1 MKKPHNERKSKKKS
15 KILLTTVGNEIVL
28 SFFFLSLFVLFLN
41 VLPPLMSLFFLYFP
55 YFFYDL
61 GGTKTNCQGWERKK
75 ERRKFGVG
83 AISLIPLRPLWWQSR
98 ACTAWRWRRFE
109 SEGVS
114 VFLTLVLSTYYLVMD
129 VSDRGLG
136 LEKWPVDVEGA
147 RG

>member
-1 MKKPHNERKSKKKS
+1 M
-15 KILLTTVGNEIVL
+15 
-28 SFFFLSLFVLFLN
+28 F
-41 VLPPLMSLFFLYFP
+41 LFFSYFP
-55 YFFYDL
+55 FFMIL
-61 GGTKTNCQGWERKK
+61 GEQKRGWERKK

-83 AISLIPLRPLWWQSR
+83 AISIIPLRPLWWQSR

-114 VFLTLVLSTYYLVMD
+114 VFLTLVLSTYLVMD

>member
-28 SFFFLSLFVLFLN
+28 SFFSYRSLCFFLMYY
-41 VLPPLMSLFFLYFP
+41 PLLCLFFSIFLI
-55 YFFYDL
+55 FYDL

-114 VFLTLVLSTYYLVMD
+114 VFLTLVLSTYLVMD

>member
-28 SFFFLSLFVLFLN
+28 SFFSYRSLCFFLMYY
-41 VLPPLMSLFFLYFP
+41 PLLCLFFFIIFLI
-55 YFFYDL
+55 FYDL

-83 AISLIPLRPLWWQSR
+83 AISLIPLWPLWWQSR

-109 SEGVS
+109 SEGVR
-114 VFLTLVLSTYYLVMD
+114 VFLTLVLSTYLVMD
-129 VSDRGLG
+129 LSDRGLG

>member
-1 MKKPHNERKSKKKS
+1 MILGEQKRIVKVGEERKRGANS
-15 KILLTTVGNEIVL
+15 E
-28 SFFFLSLFVLFLN
+28 F
-41 VLPPLMSLFFLYFP
+41 
-55 YFFYDL
+55 
-61 GGTKTNCQGWERKK
+61 
-75 ERRKFGVG
+75 G

-114 VFLTLVLSTYYLVMD
+114 VFLALVLSTYLVMD

>member
-1 MKKPHNERKSKKKS
+1 
-15 KILLTTVGNEIVL
+15 
-28 SFFFLSLFVLFLN
+28 
-41 VLPPLMSLFFLYFP
+41 MSLFFFHFP
-55 YFFYDL
+55 LFFYDL

-114 VFLTLVLSTYYLVMD
+114 VFLTLVLSTYLVMD
-129 VSDRGLG
+129 LSDRGLG

>member
-1 MKKPHNERKSKKKS
+1 M
-15 KILLTTVGNEIVL
+15 GNEIVL

-41 VLPPLMSLFFLYFP
+41 VLSPLMSLFFSIFLI
-55 YFFYDL
+55 FFYDL

-114 VFLTLVLSTYYLVMD
+114 VFLTLVLSTYLVMD

>member
-41 VLPPLMSLFFLYFP
+41 VLSPLMSPFFLFFL
-55 YFFYDL
+55 FFMIL
-61 GGTKTNCQGWERKK
+61 GEQKRIVKVGKERKK

-114 VFLTLVLSTYYLVMD
+114 VFLTLVLSTYLVMD

>member
-1 MKKPHNERKSKKKS
+1 MKKPHNERKSKKKP

-41 VLPPLMSLFFLYFP
+41 VLSPLMSLFFSIFLI
-55 YFFYDL
+55 FYDL

-83 AISLIPLRPLWWQSR
+83 AISIIPLRPLWWQSR

-114 VFLTLVLSTYYLVMD
+114 VFLILVLSTYLVMD
-129 VSDRGLG
+129 LSDRGLG
-136 LEKWPVDVEGA
+136 LENWPVDVEGA

>member
-28 SFFFLSLFVLFLN
+28 SFSFLSLFVLFLN
-41 VLPPLMSLFFLYFP
+41 VLTPLMSLFFFYFP
-55 YFFYDL
+55 YFYDL

-109 SEGVS
+109 SEGVKA
-114 VFLTLVLSTYYLVMD
+114 FLTLVLSTYLVMD

>member
-1 MKKPHNERKSKKKS
+1 MKLFS
-15 KILLTTVGNEIVL
+15 L
-28 SFFFLSLFVLFLN
+28 FFLSLFVLFLN
-41 VLPPLMSLFFLYFP
+41 VLPPLMSLFFSIFLI
-55 YFFYDL
+55 FYDL

-114 VFLTLVLSTYYLVMD
+114 VFLTLVLSTYLVMD
-129 VSDRGLG
+129 LSDRGLG